1 MALERLKI
9 RVVAKRF
16 GQTVGLDFNETFSL
30 VAKLKSVIILLSLV
44 VNPLDVKNV
53 FLHELHK
60 EVYTQKSLEFV
71 VEGGCH
77 LVCKL

>member
-1 MALERLKI
+1 MERLKI
-9 RVVAKRF
+9 RVVAKGF

-44 VNPLDVKNV
+44 VNLLDVKNV

-60 EVYTQKSLEFV
+60 EVYTQQSPEFV